1 MPAVELVR
9 ALETTLSGGPLVAVR
24 DGAWCC
30 LLCERRFG
38 SERHIARHLSR
49 SKLHRDNYAS
59 GLTARRIG
67 EPSAGLKRARDDGPA
82 STHLKPAEPAAAVG
96 IGIGAGGG
104 GGVSAIEQME
114 MVQQRLAAASKASA
128 KKPARRERE
137 RDHHEGEVDS
147 NKARSINGQLD
158 WECSDCG
165 SFNFARVV
173 VCHTCNKHV
182 DGQTRYLN
190 NRLHELKQERFA
202 RIFGGGSG
210 GGGQNSNSS
219 VANPDGSVS
228 GGRGGDRAA
237 FQS

>member
-1 MPAVELVR
+1 
-9 ALETTLSGGPLVAVR
+9 
-24 DGAWCC
+24 
-30 LLCERRFG
+30 
-38 SERHIARHLSR
+38 
-49 SKLHRDNYAS
+49 
-59 GLTARRIG
+59 
-67 EPSAGLKRARDDGPA
+67 
-82 STHLKPAEPAAAVG
+82 
-96 IGIGAGGG
+96 
-104 GGVSAIEQME
+104 ME

-137 RDHHEGEVDS
+137 RDHHESEVDS

-190 NRLHELKQERFA
+190 NRLHELKQERFK
-202 RIFGGGSG
+202 RIFAGGSG